1 MAKRKKSDELI
12 VANKELVFQNEEKE
26 KRAAELSI
34 ADKELAFQN
43 EEKEKRAA
51 ELSIANKELAFQKK
65 EKGKRAAELI
75 IANKELAYQNK
86 EKGNRE
92 AELIIANK
100 ELAYQNKEKEKRAAE
115 LSIANKELAFQN
127 KEKEKRAAELSI
139 ANIELTFQN
148 EEKEKRAEE
157 LSIAN
162 IELAFQNEEK
172 EKRTAEK
179 EKRAAELIIANKELA
194 FQNKEK
200 EKRAAELGIANIEL
214 AFQNEEKEKRAEELI
229 ISTSTKITEGK
240 KDEEYIGHLVAIV
253 ESSDDAIISLSL
265 DGTIKSWNKSG
276 EKMFGYTAEQAVG
289 KHISLIIPP
298 EYIKKEKKI
307 LERICNNE
315 IIDHYETVRNKK
327 NGKQFYVSL
336 TVSPLKDRTGNIIGV
351 SKIARDITSRKK
363 SEAELIYANKELSFQ
378 NHEKEKRAAELNIAN
393 IELVFQ
399 NDEKEKRAAE
409 LSIANIEL
417 VFQNDEK
424 EKRAAEL
431 SIAYIELAF
440 QKKFLSIISHD
451 LRNPL
456 TALLIS
462 SDQLS
467 RNTEN
472 HIFDGIQPLVKVIHR
487 TSNKILQQLNELVD
501 WAKMQLEKTTFNSEK
516 LHLVHGV
523 DQSLEL
529 LKANATQKNIVLENK
544 VPFDIYVNADTLM
557 LRSILQNLVTNAI
570 KYTPQGGLITVTA
583 QRIIDKMVEV
593 GITDSGIG
601 MEADIRD
608 NLFTNSNFASVSG
621 TNNEKGSGIGLILVK
636 DFVTRHGGTI
646 RVESEMGKGTCII
659 FTVPEY

>member
-1 MAKRKKSDELI
+1 MDKRKKSDELI
-12 VANKELVFQNEEKE
+12 
-26 KRAAELSI
+26 
-34 ADKELAFQN
+34 
-43 EEKEKRAA
+43 
-51 ELSIANKELAFQKK
+51 IANKELAFQHE
-65 EKGKRAAELI
+65 EKVKRAAELI
-75 IANKELAYQNK
+75 IANKELAFQHK
-86 EKGNRE
+86 EKVN
-92 AELIIANK
+92 
-100 ELAYQNKEKEKRAAE
+100 
-115 LSIANKELAFQN
+115 
-127 KEKEKRAAELSI
+127 
-139 ANIELTFQN
+139 
-148 EEKEKRAEE
+148 
-157 LSIAN
+157 
-162 IELAFQNEEK
+162 
-172 EKRTAEK
+172 
-179 EKRAAELIIANKELA
+179 RAAELIIANKELA

-200 EKRAAELGIANIEL
+200 EKRAAELIIANKEL
-214 AFQNEEKEKRAEELI
+214 AFQNKEKEKCIAELIIADQELVFQNKEKEKRAEELIIANKELVFQNDEKEKRAAELIIANKELAFQNDEKEKRAEELI

-298 EYIKKEKKI
+298 EYIKGEKKI

-378 NHEKEKRAAELNIAN
+378 NEEKEKRAAELVIANDELAFQNHEKEKRAAELNIAN

-409 LSIANIEL
+409 LSIAN
-417 VFQNDEK
+417 
-424 EKRAAEL
+424 
-431 SIAYIELAF
+431 IELAF

-570 KYTPQGGLITVTA
+570 KYTPQGGLVTVTA
-583 QRIIDKMVEV
+583 QRIDKMVELC
-593 GITDSGIG
+593 ITDSGIG
-601 MEADIRD
+601 MEANIRE
-608 NLFTNSNFASVSG
+608 NLFTNFNSSSVSG
-621 TNNEKGSGIGLILVK
+621 TNNEKGSGLGLILVK

-646 RVESEMGKGTCII
+646 RVESETGKGTCII